1 MHRDSIKEEIAN
13 AITHGIGVLL
23 SIWGLV
29 MLIIQAVD
37 KGNAYHVVSFTI
49 FGSAL
54 IAVYLSS
61 TLFHAIQANR
71 AKHFFNI
78 MDHSAIYFLIAGTYT
93 PITLGPLRGPW
104 GWSVF
109 GVIWGLA
116 IFGIVMK
123 AINVGKH
130 RTLSTMIYVG
140 MGWMILIALKP
151 LLELVPANGLW
162 LLLAGGLSYSVGV
175 VFYIF
180 KNIPYGHSIWHI
192 FVLGGSVCHFLAIY
206 FYAV

>member
-151 LLELVPANGLW
+151 RLELVPANGLW

>member
-1 MHRDSIKEEIAN
+1 
-13 AITHGIGVLL
+13 
-23 SIWGLV
+23 
-29 MLIIQAVD
+29 
-37 KGNAYHVVSFTI
+37 
-49 FGSAL
+49 
-54 IAVYLSS
+54 
-61 TLFHAIQANR
+61 
-71 AKHFFNI
+71 

-162 LLLAGGLSYSVGV
+162 LLLAGGLSYSVGWCS
-175 VFYIF
+175 IF
-180 KNIPYGHSIWHI
+180 SKTSRMDTVSGI
-192 FVLGGSVCHFLAIY
+192 FLYLAVRCATSWLFI
-206 FYAV
+206 FMLSDKVSS